1 MSHSEL
7 DGRAQTAS
15 NLEAE
20 CRRLREA
27 LALAER
33 DRQLLGYEIHDDV
46 VQNLT
51 AAALLLEGA
60 ARQATFASTDL
71 AQTHASGLRLLRE
84 AITKARALIRGV
96 AGFEA
101 QNGDFAAALSQLVER
116 FRIELN
122 LPVVFESSWCDAELP
137 ASVQHLLLRIAQE
150 TLFNAWKHARASRV
164 EVRLAV
170 EDEKLILMVEDD
182 GVGFEP
188 TQVPAGHFGLESLRQ
203 RATVLTAELLID
215 TAPQHGTRIIVRLT
229 PP

>member
-7 DGRAQTAS
+7 DGRAHTAS
-15 NLEAE
+15 HLEAE

-51 AAALLLEGA
+51 AASLLLEES
-60 ARQATFASTDL
+60 ARQAAFASADL

-96 AGFEA
+96 ASVEA
-101 QNGDFAAALSQLVER
+101 QNGEFATALSRLVER
-116 FRIELN
+116 LKTDLD
-122 LPVVFESSWCDAELP
+122 LPVVFESSWCDVELP

-150 TLFNAWKHARASRV
+150 ALFNAWKHARASRV
-164 EVRLAV
+164 EVRLAL
-170 EDEKLILMVEDD
+170 EDAKLTLMVEDD
-182 GVGFEP
+182 GVGFESA
-188 TQVPAGHFGLESLRQ
+188 QVPAGHFGLESIRQ
-203 RATVLTAELLID
+203 RASVLGAELLID
-215 TAPQHGTRIIVRLT
+215 TAPQHGTRIVVRLT